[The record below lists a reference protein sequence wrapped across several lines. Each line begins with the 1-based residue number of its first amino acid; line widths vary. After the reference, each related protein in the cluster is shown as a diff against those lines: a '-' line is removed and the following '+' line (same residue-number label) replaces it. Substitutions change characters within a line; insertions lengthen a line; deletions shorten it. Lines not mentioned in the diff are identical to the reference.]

1 MAQGTTP
8 MNIMNHEEAIR
19 TQAAERYLLGE
30 MNEAERDAWEA
41 HFFSCAVCTE
51 ELKASAGFVNA
62 VQDFFSSAP
71 ATAQVPE
78 RKSVL
83 AWLNWRELLR
93 PAPAFA
99 CAMLLLVGGF
109 ALYQNTVT
117 MPRLRQPQ
125 VMASVFLTQSRSG
138 ESKTI
143 SAPREG
149 RFELRIELPPD
160 GKFSAYDGQIIAES
174 GRIAGTVSI
183 SAQQAGGPINISLDA
198 STLTPGSYSLAV
210 RGITKENG
218 QKNDVAHYR
227 FTLEFQN

>member
-1 MAQGTTP
+1 MST
-8 MNIMNHEEAIR
+8 MNHEEAIR

-41 HFFSCAVCTE
+41 HFFSCAVCAE

-62 VQDFFSSAP
+62 VQDFFASAP
-71 ATAQVPE
+71 RTQAPE
-78 RKSVL
+78 RKPAL

-93 PAPAFA
+93 PVPAFA

-138 ESKTI
+138 ERKTI
-143 SAPREG
+143 SAQREG
-149 RFELRIELPPD
+149 RFELRIELPPGGD
-160 GKFSAYDGQIIAES
+160 FTAYEGQIISEPGS
-174 GRIAGTVSI
+174 GPERVVATIPI
-183 SAQQAGGPINISLDA
+183 SAQQAHEQIGISLYA
-198 STLTPGSYSLAV
+198 GTLTPGNYSLIV

-218 QKNDVAHYR
+218 QKSEVPSYR